1 MFKRLILF
9 LSICM
14 LLTGCGHEEGDLF
27 ILKETTQGSDTIDS
41 YQAAIKEA
49 KTDGTFDVDGDYI
62 NTLFKGDTVMYIKE
76 DKNKGYTQV
85 QMMDGLD
92 EDTKWWIPSDI
103 FEKVI
108 KKK

>member
-1 MFKRLILF
+1 
-9 LSICM
+9 
-14 LLTGCGHEEGDLF
+14 
-27 ILKETTQGSDTIDS
+27 
-41 YQAAIKEA
+41 
-49 KTDGTFDVDGDYI
+49 
-62 NTLFKGDTVMYIKE
+62 MYIKE